1 MSRATTLEPAAV
13 DRYTASRPAPAGR
26 RTAPKRARG
35 LAIGV
40 SMPKALTRD
49 ELQAQTRELV
59 LQAAETVFLQK
70 GFHATTVAQI
80 AAEAGRTQ
88 GSIYSNF
95 ESKDALCQQLLR
107 IHYEGWLTQVALA
120 VMAAESTAEKL
131 EIVETKWRVLSGET
145 DWIGLTAEY
154 LLAVR
159 HDPEQAQLIRENV
172 AGLQAGVKA
181 VFAGQLEAEGI
192 AALDHPILDDAVAAI
207 VATGMGLV
215 VNHTLGLVEPDQSTS
230 VFMQTLET
238 WRDRL
243 SS

>member
-1 MSRATTLEPAAV
+1 M
-13 DRYTASRPAPAGR
+13 
-26 RTAPKRARG
+26 
-35 LAIGV
+35 
-40 SMPKALTRD
+40 SMPRALTRE
-49 ELQAQTRELV
+49 ELQAQTREIV
-59 LQAAETVFLQK
+59 LAAAEKVFLQK

-120 VMAAESTAEKL
+120 MMAKESAADKL
-131 EIVETKWRVLSGET
+131 AIVETKWRVLSGET

-172 AGLQAGVKA
+172 AGLQAGAKA
-181 VFAGQLEAEGI
+181 VFAGQLEAEGV

-243 SS
+243 SAAG

>member
-1 MSRATTLEPAAV
+1 
-13 DRYTASRPAPAGR
+13 
-26 RTAPKRARG
+26 
-35 LAIGV
+35 
-40 SMPKALTRD
+40 MPRALTRD

-59 LQAAETVFLQK
+59 LGAAETVFLQR

-95 ESKDALCQQLLR
+95 ENKDALCQQLLR
-107 IHYEGWLTQVALA
+107 IHYEGWLAQVALA
-120 VMAAESTAEKL
+120 VAAADNTAAKL
-131 EIVETKWRVLSGET
+131 EVVESKWRVLSSET

-154 LLAVR
+154 LLAAR
-159 HDPEQAQLIRENV
+159 HSPEQAELIRETV
-172 AGLQAGVKA
+172 SGLQAGVKA
-181 VFAGQLEAEGI
+181 VLRGQLQSEGVEVEDSVLLDDGV
-192 AALDHPILDDAVAAI
+192 AAL

-215 VNHTLGLVEPDQSTS
+215 VNHTLGLVEPEQSTR

-243 SS
+243 SSPG

>member
-1 MSRATTLEPAAV
+1 
-13 DRYTASRPAPAGR
+13 
-26 RTAPKRARG
+26 
-35 LAIGV
+35 
-40 SMPKALTRD
+40 MPRALTRE
-49 ELQAQTRELV
+49 ELQAQTREIV
-59 LQAAETVFLQK
+59 LAAAEKVFLQK

-120 VMAAESTAEKL
+120 VMAKESAADKL
-131 EIVETKWRVLSGET
+131 AIVETKWRVLSGET

-172 AGLQAGVKA
+172 AGLQVGVKA

-192 AALDHPILDDAVAAI
+192 AALDHPVLDDAVAAI

-243 SS
+243 STPG

>member
-1 MSRATTLEPAAV
+1 
-13 DRYTASRPAPAGR
+13 
-26 RTAPKRARG
+26 
-35 LAIGV
+35 
-40 SMPKALTRD
+40 MPRALTRE

-59 LQAAETVFLQK
+59 LTAAETVFLQR

-120 VMAAESTAEKL
+120 VMASEGTSAKL
-131 EIVETKWRVLSGET
+131 EVVEAKWRVLSGET
-145 DWIGLTAEY
+145 DWIGLTTEY
-154 LLAVR
+154 LLAAR
-159 HDPEQAQLIRENV
+159 HSPEQSELIRETV
-172 AGLQAGVKA
+172 SGLQDGVKA
-181 VFAGQLEAEGI
+181 VLLGQLQSEGVDVDVDEG
-192 AALDHPILDDAVAAI
+192 ALLDDAVAAI
-207 VATGMGLV
+207 IATGMGLV
-215 VNHTLGLVEPDQSTS
+215 VNHTMGLVGLDQSTS

-243 SS
+243 SSSH

>member
-1 MSRATTLEPAAV
+1 
-13 DRYTASRPAPAGR
+13 
-26 RTAPKRARG
+26 
-35 LAIGV
+35 
-40 SMPKALTRD
+40 MPRALTRE
-49 ELQAQTRELV
+49 ELQAQTREIVLV
-59 LQAAETVFLQK
+59 AAEKVFLQK

-95 ESKDALCQQLLR
+95 ESKDALCQQLLQ

-120 VMAAESTAEKL
+120 VMAKESAADKL
-131 EIVETKWRVLSGET
+131 AIVETKWRVLSGET

-172 AGLQAGVKA
+172 TGLQAGVKA
-181 VFAGQLEAEGI
+181 VFAGQLEADGI
-192 AALDHPILDDAVAAI
+192 AALEHPILDDAVAAI

-215 VNHTLGLVEPDQSTS
+215 VNHMLGLVEPDQSTS
-230 VFMQTLET
+230 VFMQTLAT

-243 SS
+243 SSPG

>member
-1 MSRATTLEPAAV
+1 
-13 DRYTASRPAPAGR
+13 
-26 RTAPKRARG
+26 
-35 LAIGV
+35 
-40 SMPKALTRD
+40 MPRALTRE
-49 ELQAQTRELV
+49 ELQAQTREIV
-59 LQAAETVFLQK
+59 LAAAEKVFLQK

-120 VMAAESTAEKL
+120 MMAKESAADKL
-131 EIVETKWRVLSGET
+131 AIVETKWRVLSGET

-172 AGLQAGVKA
+172 AGLQAGAKA
-181 VFAGQLEAEGI
+181 VFAGQLEAEGV

-243 SS
+243 SAAG

>member
-1 MSRATTLEPAAV
+1 
-13 DRYTASRPAPAGR
+13 
-26 RTAPKRARG
+26 
-35 LAIGV
+35 
-40 SMPKALTRD
+40 MPRALTRE
-49 ELQAQTRELV
+49 ELQAQTREIVLV
-59 LQAAETVFLQK
+59 AAEKVFLQK

-95 ESKDALCQQLLR
+95 ESKDALCQQLLQ

-120 VMAAESTAEKL
+120 VMAKEGAADKL
-131 EIVETKWRVLSGET
+131 DIVETKWRVLSGET

-172 AGLQAGVKA
+172 TGLQAGVKA
-181 VFAGQLEAEGI
+181 VFAGQLEADGI
-192 AALDHPILDDAVAAI
+192 AALEHPILDDAVAAI

-230 VFMQTLET
+230 VFMQTLAT

-243 SS
+243 SSPG

>member
-1 MSRATTLEPAAV
+1 MSMR
-13 DRYTASRPAPAGR
+13 
-26 RTAPKRARG
+26 
-35 LAIGV
+35 
-40 SMPKALTRD
+40 KALTRE
-49 ELQAQTRELV
+49 ELQAQTRDLV
-59 LQAAETVFLQK
+59 LSAAERVFLQR

-107 IHYEGWLTQVALA
+107 NHYEGWLSQVALA
-120 VMAAESTAEKL
+120 VMAAENTSAKL
-131 EIVETKWRVLSGET
+131 DIVESKWRVMSAET

-159 HDPEQAQLIRENV
+159 HDPQQAHLIRENV
-172 AGLQAGVKA
+172 AALQAGAKA
-181 VFAGQLEAEGI
+181 VFAGQLEAEGF
-192 AALDHPILDDAVAAI
+192 AVQDHPMLDDAVAAI

-215 VNHTLGLVEPDQSTS
+215 VNHTLGLVEPGQSTS

-243 SS
+243 IA

>member
-1 MSRATTLEPAAV
+1 
-13 DRYTASRPAPAGR
+13 
-26 RTAPKRARG
+26 
-35 LAIGV
+35 
-40 SMPKALTRD
+40 MPRALTRE
-49 ELQAQTRELV
+49 ELQAQTREIV
-59 LQAAETVFLQK
+59 LAAAEKVFLQK

-120 VMAAESTAEKL
+120 MMAKESAADKL
-131 EIVETKWRVLSGET
+131 AIVETKWRVLSGET

-181 VFAGQLEAEGI
+181 VFAGQLEAEGV

-243 SS
+243 SAAG

>member
-1 MSRATTLEPAAV
+1 M
-13 DRYTASRPAPAGR
+13 
-26 RTAPKRARG
+26 
-35 LAIGV
+35 
-40 SMPKALTRD
+40 SMPRALTRE
-49 ELQAQTRELV
+49 ELQAQTREIV
-59 LQAAETVFLQK
+59 LAAAEKVFLQK

-120 VMAAESTAEKL
+120 MMAKESAADKL
-131 EIVETKWRVLSGET
+131 AIVETKWRVLSGET

-181 VFAGQLEAEGI
+181 VFAGQLEAEGV

-243 SS
+243 SAAG

>member
-1 MSRATTLEPAAV
+1 
-13 DRYTASRPAPAGR
+13 
-26 RTAPKRARG
+26 
-35 LAIGV
+35 
-40 SMPKALTRD
+40 MPRALTRE

-59 LQAAETVFLQK
+59 LGAAETVFLQK

-80 AAEAGRTQ
+80 ATEAGRTQ

-95 ESKDALCQQLLR
+95 ESKDALCQELLR
-107 IHYEGWLTQVALA
+107 LHYEGWLTQVALA
-120 VMAAESTAEKL
+120 VMAATTSAEKL
-131 EIVETKWRVLSGET
+131 TILEAKWRVLSAET

-159 HDPEQAQLIRENV
+159 HDPEQAQLIRENI
-172 AGLQAGVKA
+172 AALQAGVKA

-192 AALDHPILDDAVAAI
+192 SALDHPNLDDAVAAI

-215 VNHTLGLVEPDQSTS
+215 VNHTLGLVESDQSTS
-230 VFMQTLET
+230 IFMQTLET

-243 SS
+243 DSTK

>member
-1 MSRATTLEPAAV
+1 M
-13 DRYTASRPAPAGR
+13 
-26 RTAPKRARG
+26 
-35 LAIGV
+35 
-40 SMPKALTRD
+40 SMPRALTRE

-59 LQAAETVFLQK
+59 LGAAETVFLQK

-107 IHYEGWLTQVALA
+107 LHYEGWLTQVALA
-120 VMAAESTAEKL
+120 VMAVDSAADKL
-131 EIVETKWRVLSGET
+131 AIVEAKWRVLSAET
-145 DWIGLTAEY
+145 DWIGLTTEY

-181 VFAGQLEAEGI
+181 VFAGQLEAEGV
-192 AALDHPILDDAVAAI
+192 AALDHPLLDDAVAAI
-207 VATGMGLV
+207 IATGMGLV
-215 VNHTLGLVEPDQSTS
+215 VNHTLGLVDPDQSTS
-230 VFMQTLET
+230 VFMQTLGT
-238 WRDRL
+238 WQGRL
-243 SS
+243 SSSD

>member
-1 MSRATTLEPAAV
+1 MSMR
-13 DRYTASRPAPAGR
+13 
-26 RTAPKRARG
+26 
-35 LAIGV
+35 
-40 SMPKALTRD
+40 KALTRE
-49 ELQAQTRELV
+49 ELQAQTRDLV
-59 LQAAETVFLQK
+59 LSAAERVFLQR

-107 IHYEGWLTQVALA
+107 NHYEGWLSQVALA
-120 VMAAESTAEKL
+120 VMAAENTPAKL
-131 EIVETKWRVLSGET
+131 DIVESKWRVMSAET

-159 HDPEQAQLIRENV
+159 HDPQQAQLIRENV
-172 AGLQAGVKA
+172 AALQAGAKA
-181 VFAGQLEAEGI
+181 VFTGQLEAEGF
-192 AALDHPILDDAVAAI
+192 AVQDHPMLDDAVAAI

-243 SS
+243 IA

>member
-1 MSRATTLEPAAV
+1 
-13 DRYTASRPAPAGR
+13 
-26 RTAPKRARG
+26 
-35 LAIGV
+35 
-40 SMPKALTRD
+40 MPRALTRE

-59 LQAAETVFLQK
+59 LGAAETVFLQK

-107 IHYEGWLTQVALA
+107 LHYEGWLTQVALA
-120 VMAAESTAEKL
+120 VMAVDSAADKL
-131 EIVETKWRVLSGET
+131 AIVEAKWRVLSAET
-145 DWIGLTAEY
+145 DWIGLTTEY

-181 VFAGQLEAEGI
+181 VFAGQLEAEGV
-192 AALDHPILDDAVAAI
+192 AALDHPLLDDAVAAI
-207 VATGMGLV
+207 IATGMGLV
-215 VNHTLGLVEPDQSTS
+215 VNHTLGLVDPDQSTS
-230 VFMQTLET
+230 VFMQTLGT
-238 WRDRL
+238 WQGRL
-243 SS
+243 SSSD

>member
-1 MSRATTLEPAAV
+1 MR
-13 DRYTASRPAPAGR
+13 
-26 RTAPKRARG
+26 
-35 LAIGV
+35 
-40 SMPKALTRD
+40 KALTRE
-49 ELQAQTRELV
+49 ELQAQTRDLV
-59 LQAAETVFLQK
+59 LSAAERVFLQR

-107 IHYEGWLTQVALA
+107 NHYEGWLSQVALA
-120 VMAAESTAEKL
+120 VMAAENTPAKL
-131 EIVETKWRVLSGET
+131 DIVESKWRVMSAET

-159 HDPEQAQLIRENV
+159 HDPQQAQLIRENV
-172 AGLQAGVKA
+172 AALQAGAKA
-181 VFAGQLEAEGI
+181 VFTGQLEAEGF
-192 AALDHPILDDAVAAI
+192 AVQDHPMLDDAVAAI

-243 SS
+243 IA

>member
-1 MSRATTLEPAAV
+1 M
-13 DRYTASRPAPAGR
+13 
-26 RTAPKRARG
+26 
-35 LAIGV
+35 
-40 SMPKALTRD
+40 SMPRALTRE

-59 LQAAETVFLQK
+59 LSAAETVFLQR

-95 ESKDALCQQLLR
+95 ESKDALCQHLLR
-107 IHYEGWLTQVALA
+107 IHYEGWLAQVAMA
-120 VMAAESTAEKL
+120 VMAADDAAAKL
-131 EIVETKWRVLSGET
+131 AIVESKWRVLSAET

-159 HDPEQAQLIRENV
+159 HDLEQAERIRENV
-172 AGLQAGVKA
+172 TGLQAGVKA
-181 VFAGQLEAEGI
+181 VFLGQLQSEGVEV
-192 AALDHPILDDAVAAI
+192 ADGPILDDAVAAI

-215 VNHTLGLVEPDQSTS
+215 VNHTMGLVELDQSTS

-243 SS
+243 TSSG

>member
-1 MSRATTLEPAAV
+1 MR
-13 DRYTASRPAPAGR
+13 
-26 RTAPKRARG
+26 
-35 LAIGV
+35 
-40 SMPKALTRD
+40 KALTRE
-49 ELQAQTRELV
+49 ELQAQTRDLV
-59 LQAAETVFLQK
+59 LSAAERVFLQR

-107 IHYEGWLTQVALA
+107 NHYEGWLSQVALA
-120 VMAAESTAEKL
+120 VMAAENTPAKL
-131 EIVETKWRVLSGET
+131 DIVESKWRVMSAET

-159 HDPEQAQLIRENV
+159 HDPQQAQLIRENV
-172 AGLQAGVKA
+172 AALQAGAKA
-181 VFAGQLEAEGI
+181 VFAGQLEAKGF
-192 AALDHPILDDAVAAI
+192 AVQDHPMLDDAVAAI

-243 SS
+243 IA